1 MLLDFPGV
9 DEEGELA
16 LDALPEV
23 LLPELPVLGVLDPEV
38 ALSPE
43 AAAGFALSAGPAELD
58 SPEPD
63 SAEPDLGAAPPLL
76 P

>member
-1 MLLDFPGV
+1 M
-9 DEEGELA
+9 DEEDEPA
-16 LDALPEV
+16 LDALPDV
-23 LLPELPVLGVLDPEV
+23 LLPELPVLGVLGPEV

-63 SAEPDLGAAPPLL
+63 SVEPLFWA
-76 P
+76 